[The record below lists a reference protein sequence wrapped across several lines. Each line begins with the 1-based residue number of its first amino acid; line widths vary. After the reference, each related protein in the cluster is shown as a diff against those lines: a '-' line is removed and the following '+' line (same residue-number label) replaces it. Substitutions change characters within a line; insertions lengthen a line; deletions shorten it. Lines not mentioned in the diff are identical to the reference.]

1 MGSELAAELSL
12 CFARLSTTITEDV
25 PMSWNE
31 PGGGNR
37 GRDPWGGKDQG
48 PPDLDEALK
57 KLQEQL
63 NGLFGGGKGGSGGGV
78 SGAMLASA
86 LVVLTAIWGL
96 YGFSQ
101 IDEQERA
108 VVLRLGEFHDIAQ
121 PGLVWYPP
129 LVDQLTKVNI
139 SRVRSESFRETMLT
153 QDENIVDVSMSVQ
166 YVIDDPKSFVLEVRD
181 PERSL
186 QHAAQSALRHVVG
199 ESTMDLVLTEGR
211 AEIALNVRDRL
222 QQYLLAYTT
231 GINVQ
236 KVNIDDARP
245 PSQVQEA
252 FDDVIKAREDEERV
266 KNEAESYA
274 NGIVPEARG
283 RAQRIKEEAEAYRQ
297 QVIAKATGEAQRFD
311 QLLTEYAKAPEVT
324 RERLYIDALQSVLAN
339 TNKVMVDVEGGNNV
353 MYLPLDKL
361 APSGGVSNP
370 GSAVMRGLSPQ
381 QLREVTD
388 AVTEQLR
395 RDLSTSSR
403 RGGR

>member
-1 MGSELAAELSL
+1 
-12 CFARLSTTITEDV
+12 
-25 PMSWNE
+25 MSWNE

-37 GRDPWGGKDQG
+37 QRDPWGGKDQG

-57 KLQEQL
+57 KLQDQL
-63 NGLFGGGKGGSGGGV
+63 NGLFGGRSGGG
-78 SGAMLASA
+78 SSKGAGSLIGIVAVIA
-86 LVVLTAIWGL
+86 ATVWGL
-96 YGFSQ
+96 MGLTQ
-101 IDEQERA
+101 IGEQERA
-108 VVLRLGEFHDIAQ
+108 VVLRLGEYNRTAQ
-121 PGLVWYPP
+121 PGLFWYPRGI
-129 LVDQLTKVNI
+129 DTI
-139 SRVRSESFRETMLT
+139 SRVNITQVRSAQFRETMLT
-153 QDENIVDVSMSVQ
+153 QDENIVDISMSVQ
-166 YVIDDPKSFVLEVRD
+166 YVIDDPKNFVLEVRD

-199 ESTMDLVLTEGR
+199 DSTMGLVLTEGR
-211 AEIALNVRDRL
+211 AAIAVQVRERL
-222 QQYLLAYTT
+222 QQYLVNYTT

-236 KVNIDDARP
+236 KVNIDDASP

-311 QLLTEYAKAPEVT
+311 QLLSEYAKAPSVT
-324 RERLYIDALQSVLAN
+324 RERLYIDALESVLSN

-361 APSGGVSNP
+361 APAAASGAMGGGAMN
-370 GSAVMRGLSPQ
+370 RGLTSQ

-395 RDLSTSSR
+395 RDLGSR
-403 RGGR
+403 TTRGGR